1 MPVSVPRALAVP
13 VRQETMVAHPV
24 IAQADLTSAL
34 RRVQETLA
42 SGTPDLAA
50 GTRDNYAHNERL
62 AIRRARAAI
71 RAGNPHLGLTVT
83 RPLVDDL
90 RWLARLL
97 GEVRDLDVAGE
108 HMAANC
114 PADVWAVVS
123 PALAHERAEA
133 LALVRS
139 GLGSGR
145 MERLAE
151 KLDEAV
157 ALSRTLPVQDLQRAA
172 ARRARQLLLRLQ
184 FAANEPGNCL
194 GHEQLH
200 ELRKLLRNLRYTLE
214 LLPEAETGEWF
225 PAIHR
230 ELHRLQDWFGQIQD
244 LSVQVD
250 ILERLRRL
258 HVSPQDP
265 AHDPLQDYTQRQT
278 RERDRLVRQ
287 FPDVIAPLMRA
298 IGNARLAERIQAVAE
313 G

>member
-1 MPVSVPRALAVP
+1 MI
-13 VRQETMVAHPV
+13 AHPV
-24 IAQADLTSAL
+24 IEQADLTSAL
-34 RRVQETLA
+34 QRVKDALA
-42 SGTPDLAA
+42 SGTPGLLAGA
-50 GTRDNYAHNERL
+50 PDNYAHLERL

-71 RAGNPHLGLTVT
+71 RAGNPHLGITVT
-83 RPLVDDL
+83 RPLVDAL

-97 GEVRDLDVAGE
+97 GAVRDLDVAAE

-114 PADVWAVVS
+114 PPEVWDVVA

-145 MERLAE
+145 MVRLGE
-151 KLDEAV
+151 KLDEAI
-157 ALSRTLPVQDLQRAA
+157 ALSRTLPEADLRRSA

-184 FAANEPGNCL
+184 FATAEPENTL

-214 LLPEAETGEWF
+214 LLPEAETAAWF
-225 PAIHR
+225 PAIHQQ
-230 ELHRLQDWFGQIQD
+230 LHHLQDWFGQIQD

-258 HVSPQDP
+258 HMSPDDP
-265 AHDPLQDYTQRQT
+265 VQQPLQVYLLRQMQ
-278 RERDRLVRQ
+278 ERDRLVGE
-287 FPDVIAPLMRA
+287 FAAVIAPLMHA
-298 IGNARLAERIQAVAE
+298 IEQVRLSARIQAQVD

>member
-1 MPVSVPRALAVP
+1 MI
-13 VRQETMVAHPV
+13 AHPV
-24 IAQADLTSAL
+24 IEQADLTSAL
-34 RRVQETLA
+34 QRVKDALA
-42 SGTPDLAA
+42 SGTASLLAGA
-50 GTRDNYAHNERL
+50 ADDYAHQERL

-71 RAGNPHLGLTVT
+71 RAGNPHLGITVT
-83 RPLVDDL
+83 RPLVDAL

-97 GEVRDLDVAGE
+97 GAVRDLDVASE
-108 HMAANC
+108 HMATNA
-114 PADVWAVVS
+114 PREVWEVVA

-145 MERLAE
+145 MARLGE
-151 KLDEAV
+151 KLDEAIT
-157 ALSRTLPVQDLQRAA
+157 LSRTLPEADLQRSA

-184 FAANEPGNCL
+184 LATNEPENIL

-200 ELRKLLRNLRYTLE
+200 ELRKLIRNLRYTLE
-214 LLPEAETGEWF
+214 LLPEAETADWL
-225 PAIHR
+225 PAIHQ

-258 HVSPQDP
+258 HMSPEDRVQQ
-265 AHDPLQDYTQRQT
+265 PLQIYLLRQMQ
-278 RERDRLVRQ
+278 ERDRLVHE
-287 FPDVIAPLMRA
+287 FPAVIAPLMKA
-298 IGNARLAERIQAVAE
+298 IEQVRLFVRIQDHVE